1 MKITFYTL
9 LIGAVFITS
18 CSSKVYNNKSYIRQS
33 SLAGKKVAIIPVEV
47 ELTGRMP
54 KNFTATAKSTSE
66 ESESRLIQNQIYS
79 QFLYKS
85 KSDSKKKQHV
95 ELINVDQVNSKL
107 QQAGISLRDSWNMSP
122 DSLGKL
128 IGADLVLKV
137 KVKKNRIMSESASF
151 GIGVAGSILDNILSK
166 DSNSSVGGSAKTYN
180 MFLDATL
187 SDVSSHVVITK
198 FSYNGDASWNRM
210 PEQITESSGRKFV
223 RKGVIYAQ
231 N

>member
-210 PEQITESSGRKFV
+210 PEQIIESSGRKFV